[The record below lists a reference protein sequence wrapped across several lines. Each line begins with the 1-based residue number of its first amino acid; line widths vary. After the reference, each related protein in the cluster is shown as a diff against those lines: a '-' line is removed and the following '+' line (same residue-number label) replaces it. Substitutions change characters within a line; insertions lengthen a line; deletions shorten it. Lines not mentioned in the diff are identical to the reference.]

1 MARVGVRGVA
11 AHQVQVRLGAVPRRA
26 RRVNGLV
33 IRAAA
38 ESAIPTGVSVGFILA
53 ACRLSAGWE
62 TVAAAVCA
70 AVLTNAMIAG
80 RSSARSRSALRRIA
94 DMANRAAGGDLE
106 AKAPETSAGE
116 IGQVAREVNHLVAA
130 TQAERVDLEARL
142 RVLDDEARSLRA
154 AARQREAEL
163 EAQLRLASRYLR
175 EPVLS
180 VHACANLLARDC
192 AGRMDAQGRERLDQL
207 RTSAEALDMRLGEL
221 LEGCRSKRT
230 QNDSTT
236 CRGVVASGDQ
246 GDAVRGK

>member
-1 MARVGVRGVA
+1 
-11 AHQVQVRLGAVPRRA
+11 
-26 RRVNGLV
+26 
-33 IRAAA
+33 
-38 ESAIPTGVSVGFILA
+38 
-53 ACRLSAGWE
+53 
-62 TVAAAVCA
+62 
-70 AVLTNAMIAG
+70 
-80 RSSARSRSALRRIA
+80 
-94 DMANRAAGGDLE
+94 MANRAAGGDLE